1 MAKEV
6 YQVPKTAGDLF
17 FNYRLTVDSCS
28 SSEVE
33 FRIKNQVTW
42 LTVTEQSIPG
52 YEHPFKVHYAQNSG
66 APRDGVI
73 IPVVKT
79 GSSEKECEDEWG
91 IVISQ
96 TGDSCGCG
104 DLNLNTSTLEWANDN
119 KSPQTKS
126 YSVAGGCVNVT
137 NVTSSNNHFGVTFG
151 NGTITVTPSDFNTG
165 SGPIEGTITVV
176 YTADGGTCTN
186 ATFSVKHNGTGCECG
201 QTYFS
206 ISPSSLEWEF
216 DQQGNKEITITSAS
230 CISDI
235 NATISTQSQSGHFT
249 VESVANSKITV
260 KANGTNGT
268 DAPYTGTMVVTY
280 KANGT
285 DCTSI
290 NVNLN
295 HKSSNCTCDDFD
307 LYYDSLSWTY
317 SEYGE
322 SDSETNTYRLKGTC
336 ITVGTPTIT
345 GNDSGHFTATTESNG
360 IKVWPLS
367 ANSEAGKKTATVS
380 VPYST
385 STNPNCG
392 TKTFEVEHNGTG
404 CDCEDLILTVDE
416 IEWKPTE
423 YGQQTAQT
431 ISYTIAPGKEGCIDT
446 SSIEVTVEGDTEYF
460 YINKNNPSAVVIYPL
475 EENEDENM
483 DYELTVTYTYN
494 LSSGAECDGDYGT
507 NVCNVVQLRAACSCT
522 KLNSSPC
529 ILTTIPLS
537 AGTYYLGTGDTNHC
551 GTFSGRSTAQYV
563 SAVTV
568 NTNSQGISSFYVVT
582 KNAPEGSTADI
593 DIFFKYY
600 GDEQESCTT
609 TKNILQ
615 TASYVSCAR
624 FNTGITFNKSTVFYS
639 STPRVGESFGYI
651 WDGSVIGHPE
661 WVSALCAFN
670 DRGLLTFTSNKT
682 WLHDVYLDMNTSSGT
697 LYIRGT
703 FEVNDT
709 GDERTADVTIS
720 LNATAAREYG
730 LCSCGTKQIIVTA
743 YQKGNS
749 DCNCST
755 SDYEKSVPADSG
767 SFSFNDTYFKPEC
780 FDSTK
785 NYKYVIADS
794 NKNPIMT
801 ATTASCSDDRFV
813 SLPGNNWLTVCIQEY
828 ELDGKIHYHLDY
840 KFTTNNTGSERSDSF
855 YVLTYFTG
863 ETCER
868 KFIIT
873 QPNKEGVVCEDAYKA
888 FINVK
893 SGDTYSSSRLDYKG
907 GSDKSLAQYSYTSE
921 YTLGT
926 DYTISGGV
934 VGNCSWLEYIDET
947 PPDAYADFVVLPNF
961 DDNVVSENNDASTNK
976 RHCDYN
982 IRIVDKNGNLLKD
995 KDGNDCTGLTLTVY
1009 QEGFSGYC
1017 PACSSMNNVND
1028 ISVSYTDSNGKKY
1041 GEGHSSTADGLQCVW
1056 DAAASTPEYVP
1067 AFHGDGSTT
1076 LNFFEVD
1083 LQNIIT
1089 THDGTDIRCFD
1100 LIAETDHTD
1109 VVNKAVTAT
1118 RVSGS
1123 MTKYIISGKLRK
1135 NTSANFSSISIKLYL
1150 AKRNFLTG
1158 QNEKCGGEPQQG
1170 HIKLLVDGKDC
1181 NNQ

>member
-17 FNYRLTVDSCS
+17 FNYRLTADSCS

-268 DAPYTGTMVVTY
+268 DTPYTGTMVVTY

-360 IKVWPLS
+360 IKVWPLT

-460 YINKNNPSAVVIYPL
+460 SINTSNPSAVVIYPL

-522 KLNSSPC
+522 QLHSSSC
-529 ILTTIPLS
+529 ILTTLPLS

-600 GDEQESCTT
+600 GDERESCTT

-624 FNTGITFNKSTVFYS
+624 LFETGIDIDDYTLSYYSTEDRYNI
-639 STPRVGESFGYI
+639 GSFGKSSKEAWYKT
-651 WDGSVIGHPE
+651 VM
-661 WVSALCAFN
+661 AFN
-670 DRGLLTFTSNKT
+670 DKDLLEFSSDKDWVYDIICDDTVSSILLYFTAMCKPN
-682 WLHDVYLDMNTSSGT
+682 NTGA
-697 LYIRGT
+697 
-703 FEVNDT
+703 
-709 GDERTADVTIS
+709 ERTATIKMK
-720 LNATAAREYG
+720 LNQTKAREYG
-730 LCSCGTKQIIVTA
+730 ICGCNREITWTLTQKA
-743 YQKGNS
+743 YECA
-749 DCNCST
+749 CNTTEVSEEF
-755 SDYEKSVPADSG
+755 SSVSG
-767 SFSFNDTYFKPEC
+767 GTWYIGTYRKPEC
-780 FDSTK
+780 YASTPS
-785 NYKYVIADS
+785 YKFAIKDG
-794 NKNPIMT
+794 T
-801 ATTASCSDDRFV
+801 DTTIVTTSVTNCTSESYV
-813 SLPGNNWLTVCIQEY
+813 SLPGQDSWLSVCVEETTNDEGNIRHD
-828 ELDGKIHYHLDY
+828 LH
-840 KFTTNNTGSERSDSF
+840 FNRATNNTGNDRTASF
-855 YVLTYFTG
+855 ILVAYLANG
-863 ETCER
+863 EC
-868 KFIIT
+868 KKKYNIT
-873 QPNKEGVVCEDAYKA
+873 QKKSEGIICEDAYKA
-888 FINVK
+888 FYNVK
-893 SGDTYSSSRLDYKG
+893 SGDTSG
-907 GSDKSLAQYSYTSE
+907 GRVSYEGGVNTLASYSYQSE
-921 YTLGT
+921 YSLGT
-926 DYTISGGV
+926 DHNISGGV
-934 VGNCSWLEYIDET
+934 VGSCSWLEYDTEQSINQFLN
-947 PPDAYADFVVLPNF
+947 FVLDPNI
-961 DDNVVSENNDASTNK
+961 NESAVSENNDGSTNS

-982 IRIVDKNGNLLKD
+982 IRIVDADNHLVKD
-995 KDGNDCTGLTLTVY
+995 KDGNDCTGVTVTLY

-1017 PACSSMNNVND
+1017 PACSSMSNIND

-1041 GEGHSSTADGLQCVW
+1041 GEGRTSTSDGLQCIW
-1056 DAAASTPEYVP
+1056 DAAATTPEYVP

-1076 LNFFEVD
+1076 LDFFEVD

-1118 RVSGS
+1118 RVGDT
-1123 MTKYIISGKLRK
+1123 TKYIISGKLRK
-1135 NTSANFSSISIKLYL
+1135 NTSSNFSSISIKLYL